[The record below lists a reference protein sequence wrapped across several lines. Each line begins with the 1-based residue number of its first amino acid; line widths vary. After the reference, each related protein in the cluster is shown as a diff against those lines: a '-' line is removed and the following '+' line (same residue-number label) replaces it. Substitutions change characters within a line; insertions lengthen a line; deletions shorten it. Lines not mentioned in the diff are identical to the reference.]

1 MAHTAISPFPV
12 VRAVPP
18 TGGESDV
25 GRRKEGRKISIAAF
39 WDISWAIGSADGSEV
54 GLLTEQQSH
63 RDQQGASVGIGGGGR
78 GTRRM

>member
-25 GRRKEGRKISIAAF
+25 GRRKEGRSPLLPF
-39 WDISWAIGSADGSEV
+39 GTSAGPLV
-54 GLLTEQQSH
+54 LLMGLKL
-63 RDQQGASVGIGGGGR
+63 AS
-78 GTRRM
+78 